1 MLDVV
6 GRDVVVGL
14 AVVLLWSANGC
25 NNFAISRPGWA
36 RKLTILR
43 ANTSDRDLSSKVFP
57 FSLVSVLVLLL
68 LFFGCVIISCSIS
81 SRSTSC
87 SAFIMIGIDSNKNST
102 RARRVL

>member
-1 MLDVV
+1 MYSLFDVIVYRPTRENGRNNAQPCWELLFRQMLDVV

-43 ANTSDRDLSSKVFP
+43 ANTSDGD
-57 FSLVSVLVLLL
+57 
-68 LFFGCVIISCSIS
+68 I
-81 SRSTSC
+81 
-87 SAFIMIGIDSNKNST
+87 
-102 RARRVL
+102 